1 MQKWE
6 YEAVR
11 LSGSKDKDMI
21 PLLDAKGNQGW
32 ELVSVV
38 VSPVPVDKETQYL
51 AFFKR
56 LIESVS

>member
-6 YEAVR
+6 YKIVR
-11 LSGSKDKDMI
+11 VSGSKDVVEMVPSLNDT
-21 PLLDAKGNQGW
+21 GNEGW

-38 VSPVPVDKETQYL
+38 ISPIPIDRRTQYL

-56 LIESVS
+56 PVV

>member
-6 YEAVR
+6 YQIVR
-11 LSGSKDKDMI
+11 VSGSKDVADMI
-21 PLLDAKGNQGW
+21 PLLNDTGNEGW

-38 VSPVPVDKETQYL
+38 ISPIPIDRRTQYL

-56 LIESVS
+56 LVV

>member
-6 YEAVR
+6 YEIVR
-11 LSGSKDKDMI
+11 VSGSKDVADMI
-21 PLLDAKGNQGW
+21 PSLNDEGKEGW

-38 VSPVPVDKETQYL
+38 ISPIPIDRRTQYL

-56 LIESVS
+56 LVVL